1 MYISRRL
8 CEDSSDTPLT
18 GETQSIARLDA
29 RMSHFDLLWLV
40 YSVFFF
46 AEPVQRHQLL
56 PWLVLAAVYPC
67 FLGLYLTLLY
77 SRSRSRAFRPLL
89 LAALAA
95 LGFAYYP
102 FNQGAAVVFIYVSA
116 FVPYVFESVALSVGV
131 ITASIATTII
141 EGLALHLSPWNW
153 GIFAFFCVPA
163 GVGNL
168 FSAMRKRAH
177 HRLSLAH
184 EQIEHLAK
192 VAERERIARDLH
204 DVLGHTLSLIVLKS
218 ELAGRVLNTDPQR
231 AQREIGE
238 VEQTA
243 RKALSEVR
251 EAVGGYRAQGLDAEL
266 ARARQ
271 TLALAGV
278 ALESEGDPP
287 RLEPVTESVLS
298 LALREAVTNIVRH
311 AQASR
316 CRLTVNTDSA
326 RIRLILRD
334 NGRGGIEHEGN
345 GLRGM
350 RERVASLGGRLAIES
365 TEGTTLTIEIPSG
378 AAPSPLAARA

>member
-1 MYISRRL
+1 MYISRRPR
-8 CEDSSDTPLT
+8 EDSSDSALT
-18 GETQSIARLDA
+18 SEAQSIARLDS
-29 RMSHFDLLWLV
+29 RSSHFDLLWLV

-46 AEPVQRHQLL
+46 ADPVQRHQLL
-56 PWLVLAAVYPC
+56 PWLVLAVLYPS
-67 FLGLYLTLLY
+67 FLGLYLALLY
-77 SRSRSRAFRPLL
+77 CRSRALRFVL
-89 LAALAA
+89 LAALGV
-95 LGFAYYP
+95 LGIAYYP

-116 FVPYVFESVALSVGV
+116 FAPYVFESVAISVGI
-131 ITASIATTII
+131 ITASIATAII

-168 FSAMRKRAH
+168 FSAMRKRAN
-177 HRLSLAH
+177 HRLLLAH

-218 ELAGRVLNTDPQR
+218 ELAGRVLNADPQR

-238 VEQTA
+238 IEQTA

-278 ALESEGDPP
+278 ALESEGHPP
-287 RLEPVTESVLS
+287 RLEPVAESVLS

-311 AQASR
+311 ARASR
-316 CRLTVNTDSA
+316 CRLSVTSDCDRT
-326 RIRLILRD
+326 RLVLRD

-350 RERVASLGGRLAIES
+350 RERIASLGGRLAIES
-365 TEGTTLTIEIPSG
+365 AEGTTLTIEIPAG
-378 AAPSPLAARA
+378 AAAPQTVRA